1 MINWGALGV
10 VALVSLAVGVV
21 VVCLVAF
28 ALVGLSAREQA
39 HGADNVSPDAPRD
52 ATIDGTPPVGLASG
66 PAMSATAGTSAAVV
80 CLVAVVAIVVYGL
93 VLIIF
98 HH

>member
-1 MINWGALGV
+1 MINWGALGLV
-10 VALVSLAVGVV
+10 GLVSLAVGVV

-52 ATIDGTPPVGLASG
+52 ATIDGSPPVGLATE
-66 PAMSATAGTSAAVV
+66 PAMSAGAGTGLAAI
-80 CLVAVVAIVVYGL
+80 CLLATAAIVIYGL
-93 VLIIF
+93 SLVVF

>member
-21 VVCLVAF
+21 VVALVAF
-28 ALVGLSAREQA
+28 ALVGWSAREQA
-39 HGADNVSPDAPRD
+39 HGADNVSPDARAD
-52 ATIDGTPPVGLASG
+52 ATVDGTAPVGLATG
-66 PAMSATAGTSAAVV
+66 PAMSPAAGTSVAVV
-80 CLVAVVAIVVYGL
+80 CLLATAAIGVYGL
-93 VLIIF
+93 SLIVF